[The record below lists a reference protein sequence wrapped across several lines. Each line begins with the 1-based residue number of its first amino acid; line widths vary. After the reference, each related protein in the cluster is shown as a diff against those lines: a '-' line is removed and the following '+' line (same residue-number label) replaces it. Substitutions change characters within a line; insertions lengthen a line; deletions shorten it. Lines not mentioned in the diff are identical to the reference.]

1 MDGINIPIGFP
12 RRFTQPIE
20 AVEDGGVA
28 PDGSRW
34 RRGHGIA
41 PPPRR
46 RRREVIVSSVLLR
59 IADNNNLFNNFTQL
73 LDMLAS
79 AENCENP
86 LLWRYE
92 VTGRNNETFV
102 FTLDQ
107 SVDNRQWMLELGHA
121 ENG

>member
-1 MDGINIPIGFP
+1 M
-12 RRFTQPIE
+12 
-20 AVEDGGVA
+20 
-28 PDGSRW
+28 
-34 RRGHGIA
+34 
-41 PPPRR
+41 
-46 RRREVIVSSVLLR
+46 SSVLLR
-59 IADNNNLFNNFTQL
+59 IAGNLGLFENFTQL

-107 SVDNRQWMLELGHA
+107 SVDNRQWMLELGQTLWTTA
-121 ENG
+121 MRRTDENGPGISN

>member
-1 MDGINIPIGFP
+1 MY
-12 RRFTQPIE
+12 Q
-20 AVEDGGVA
+20 
-28 PDGSRW
+28 PDGTVVQSTLDFQNV
-34 RRGHGIA
+34 G
-41 PPPRR
+41 
-46 RRREVIVSSVLLR
+46 
-59 IADNNNLFNNFTQL
+59 NMNLFNNFTQL

-92 VTGRNNETFV
+92 VTGRNNETLV